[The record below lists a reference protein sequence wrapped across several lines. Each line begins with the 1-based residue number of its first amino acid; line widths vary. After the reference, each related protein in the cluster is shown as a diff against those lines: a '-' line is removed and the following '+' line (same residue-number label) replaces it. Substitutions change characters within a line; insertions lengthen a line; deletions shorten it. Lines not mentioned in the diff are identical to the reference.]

1 MPAMKS
7 AKQLWA
13 AAHVERAALAAD
25 LALIDDEQW
34 SCPSLCEQWNVEQ
47 VLAHLTAAASIGP
60 IRWLGSVFGAKFNFD
75 LHNDRRLMEHLGP
88 TPADTL
94 RRFGDVVTSTTSPLG
109 PAAAWLGEVVV
120 HSEDIRRPLGLVR
133 AVPLD
138 VATTVANFY
147 AEKGFTVDSKAAIH
161 GLRLEATDGPFETGT
176 GPVATGTTLSL
187 IMAMAG
193 RGAYCQELSGP
204 GVPLLLQRC
213 SASSLGEAT

>member
-7 AKQLWA
+7 GKQLWA
-13 AAHVERAALAAD
+13 ATRVERAALAAD

-34 SCPSLCEQWNVEQ
+34 SRPSLCEKWNVEE

-60 IRWLGSVFGAKFNFD
+60 FRWLVSVFGAKFDFD
-75 LHNDRRLMEHLGP
+75 LHNDRRLSEHLGA

-94 RRFGDVVTSTTSPLG
+94 RRFGDVVTSNTSPLG

-120 HSEDIRRPLGLVR
+120 HSEDIRRPLGIVR
-133 AVPLD
+133 PIPLD
-138 VATTVANFY
+138 VVTTVANFY
-147 AEKGFTVDSKAAIH
+147 AEKSFTVDSKAAIQ
-161 GLRLEATDGPFETGT
+161 GLRLKATDGPFETGA
-176 GPVATGTTLSL
+176 GPLATGTTLAL

-204 GVPLLLQRC
+204 GVPLLLRR
-213 SASSLGEAT
+213 SLASSLGGAA